1 MEAPQRNMNNPFE
14 QIEGDEY
21 VMWGQNRREIND
33 IRIPLELAKLKIR
46 RVQMNE
52 FYTIFENSI
61 IPNYLID
68 VYYFH
73 YLCML
78 GDFVRVR
85 NFVLDLIQRNIEI
98 ARVANYPLPEF
109 DYGNVLHTYTRWN
122 NNTEM
127 FDYLIENCD
136 ADTTQR
142 DSFGFAATEVADYDD
157 FMYSFPFTDYLGEGE
172 SPVENDK
179 IYRRIEENFDQM
191 RIKMNQ
197 MEQELDVADGQ
208 EEEPED
214 NIEVIIPEAPQ
225 LERQNAVF
233 FDEEEINH
241 DNINNVRR
249 VLFPAN
255 NNEVQNNNERNRNVN
270 NDFMNFMNNAEN
282 NFREYMNI
290 II

>member
-14 QIEGDEY
+14 RIEGDEY
-21 VMWGQNRREIND
+21 FQWYNRQHHPED
-33 IRIPLELAKLKIR
+33 IRISLELAKLKIR

-52 FYTIFENSI
+52 FYTIFENMF

-85 NFVLDLIQRNIEI
+85 NFVLDMENRNIEV
-98 ARVANYPLPEF
+98 ARVANYQIPEF

-122 NNTEM
+122 NNTDM
-127 FDYLIENCD
+127 FEYLIENCR
-136 ADTTQR
+136 ADPTQR
-142 DSFGFAATEVADYDD
+142 DSFGFAATEIADYDD

-179 IYRRIEENFDQM
+179 IYRRFEEDFDQM

-197 MEQELDVADGQ
+197 IEQELDAEE
-208 EEEPED
+208 EEEPEENVD
-214 NIEVIIPEAPQ
+214 VIIPQQPEAPPQ
-225 LERQNAVF
+225 LERQNGVF
-233 FDEEEINH
+233 FDEEINH
-241 DNINNVRR
+241 DNMNNVRR
-249 VLFPAN
+249 ELFPAN
-255 NNEVQNNNERNRNVN
+255 DNELQNNNDFN
-270 NDFMNFMNNAEN
+270 NMYQE
-282 NFREYMNI
+282 NI
-290 II
+290 IVNRII

>member
-14 QIEGDEY
+14 RIEGDEY
-21 VMWGQNRREIND
+21 FMWAENRREIND
-33 IRIPLELAKLKIR
+33 IRVPLELAKLKIR

-52 FYTIFENSI
+52 FYTIFENTF

-85 NFVLDLIQRNIEI
+85 NFVLDMENRNIEV
-98 ARVANYPLPEF
+98 ARVANHPLPEF

-127 FDYLIENCD
+127 FEYLIENCE

-157 FMYSFPFTDYLGEGE
+157 FIYSFPFTDYLGEGE

-191 RIKMNQ
+191 RIKMKQ
-197 MEQELDVADGQ
+197 IEQELDA
-208 EEEPED
+208 EENVD
-214 NIEVIIPEAPQ
+214 VIIPQQPEAPPQ
-225 LERQNAVF
+225 LERQNGVF
-233 FDEEEINH
+233 FDEQINN
-241 DNINNVRR
+241 DNINNIRR
-249 VLFPAN
+249 ELFPAN
-255 NNEVQNNNERNRNVN
+255 DNEVQNNNDFN
-270 NDFMNFMNNAEN
+270 NMYQE
-282 NFREYMNI
+282 NI
-290 II
+290 IVNRII